1 MKVRRILFI
10 IFQLISY
17 TISRIIE
24 GVDFVN
30 PERFL
35 VEGVE
40 SQSKADEKT
49 EKKDEDLFSFE
60 HLRLGCLIQREY
72 QSLFHLGIWGPR
84 GRDR

>member
-10 IFQLISY
+10 ILQLIFY

-24 GVDFVN
+24 GMDFVN

-60 HLRLGCLIQREY
+60 HVHLGCLIEWEY
-72 QSLFHLGIWGPR
+72 QSLFHLGIWGPK